1 MRKRIKSQRLDR
13 AANVKPHGAKTVSN
27 EDRHPKFSLRM
38 LQGACGLDA
47 CEREER
53 AALVDKFAA
62 LSQLT
67 WSQIRQAPRHGLGY
81 ESINRNALTVSIP
94 DDVKGETIIAFR
106 FCGMAPMIG
115 VRREATFYVLWLDR
129 GFTAYHHG

>member
-1 MRKRIKSQRLDR
+1 MGKRIKDKRPDR

-53 AALVDKFAA
+53 AALIDKFAA

-67 WSQIRQAPRHGLGY
+67 WGQIRQAPRHGLGY
-81 ESINRNALTVSIP
+81 EKISHTDLNVPVP
-94 DDVKGETIIAFR
+94 DDVSGDNIIAFR
-106 FCGMAPMIG
+106 FHGLAPMIG

-129 GFTAYHHG
+129 GFIAYNHA